1 VAVTFDPQAF
11 NAQGTEPNSS
21 VQLFQAIGAYLAPH
35 DAPPAQK

>member
-1 VAVTFDPQAF
+1 VTFDPQAF

-35 DAPPAQK
+35 DAPPVLP